1 MIRLITGHICSG
13 KSTWV
18 REHAVAGDVVIDL
31 DRIAIA
37 ISAECTTH
45 HEYSDTV
52 RELARS
58 VRWSLVNAAARLHLH
73 SGGGWDLWIVH
84 AYPSETDVAN
94 YRRVGA
100 IVKEMRAEPEVLMQ
114 RAALERPERMQK
126 VLEEMLS
133 TGGGVK

>member
-18 REHAVAGDVVIDL
+18 REHASLEDIVIDC
-31 DRIAIA
+31 DRIAMA
-37 ISAECTTH
+37 ISAVSTAAN
-45 HEYSDTV
+45 EYSDGA

-58 VRWSLVNAAARLHLH
+58 VRWSLVNAAATMHLH
-73 SGGGWDLWIVH
+73 SRGGWDLWIIH
-84 AYPSETDVAN
+84 AYPSEAALAN

-100 IVKEMRAEPEVLMQ
+100 IAKEMQAEPDVLRR
-114 RAALERPERMQK
+114 RAALERPERMRR